1 MNTKEVFLKDPLTW
15 KLINEGVSS
24 NNTDDL
30 DTLRFELESFVCE
43 GEYFN
48 GMRLILQAY
57 RDSFGGPEQKAAW
70 ISGFYGSGK
79 SHLAKVLR
87 YLWTDFRFPNGATAR
102 SLAHLPEEVCDLLT
116 EITTLGKQNAGLH
129 MAGGTLKA
137 GKGSVRLRVMS
148 IIFKSVGLPELYP
161 QAKFMMH
168 LKRDGKLESFK
179 KAVEDQGKNLDQEL
193 NRMYGS
199 GAVAKAYVHCYD
211 HIKEASKV
219 GDILRADY
227 PPNQVEVSMGEMLD
241 VVREAISRG
250 EWVWQVILAHLWQ
263 LTLAHLWQLAGQGK
277 AMEMRCAP
285 GWSVAKARSTARASI
300 SPWSWVYLS
309 RRIAGSGSCRRQFR

>member
-102 SLAHLPEEVCDLLT
+102 
-116 EITTLGKQNAGLH
+116 
-129 MAGGTLKA
+129 
-137 GKGSVRLRVMS
+137 
-148 IIFKSVGLPELYP
+148 
-161 QAKFMMH
+161 
-168 LKRDGKLESFK
+168 
-179 KAVEDQGKNLDQEL
+179 
-193 NRMYGS
+193 
-199 GAVAKAYVHCYD
+199 
-211 HIKEASKV
+211 
-219 GDILRADY
+219 
-227 PPNQVEVSMGEMLD
+227 
-241 VVREAISRG
+241 
-250 EWVWQVILAHLWQ
+250 
-263 LTLAHLWQLAGQGK
+263 
-277 AMEMRCAP
+277 
-285 GWSVAKARSTARASI
+285 
-300 SPWSWVYLS
+300 
-309 RRIAGSGSCRRQFR
+309 